1 MSSAARRDSPLNA
14 KGRHLT
20 HKTLRLSL
28 VSKFPDDLPPKAEE
42 RLFSEVLGRALGNWQ
57 HVEGQISSIFSR
69 ILGRTNDSYKAAN
82 IALNTILSFDTKLSM
97 THAAVTSLLA
107 ESEGALAEWNPL
119 KNRAN
124 RRNARRNELAH
135 FGVVFHPNDTPGRR
149 YRLQPNVWNIRE
161 HQRWKDRSPPSRT
174 LCEIHAVGQSFLKLS
189 MDLRRFYLKW
199 IEPISSYEELGG
211 RSEND

>member
-1 MSSAARRDSPLNA
+1 
-14 KGRHLT
+14 
-20 HKTLRLSL
+20 

-124 RRNARRNELAH
+124 RRNDRRNELAH
-135 FGVVFHPNDTPGRR
+135 FGVVFHPNVIRLGAVIGFSPMFGIYVSTNDGRTDHR
-149 YRLQPNVWNIRE
+149 PVE
-161 HQRWKDRSPPSRT
+161 PSVKFM
-174 LCEIHAVGQSFLKLS
+174 L
-189 MDLRRFYLKW
+189 
-199 IEPISSYEELGG
+199 
-211 RSEND
+211 